1 MEHADKELKSLHRKN
16 MRVIAGELKGRRLSA
31 DKGRRVRPT
40 ADRTKESVFNILS
53 PSLVGAEVL
62 DLFSGTGALA
72 IEAIS
77 RGAVS
82 AVLIDAYGDS
92 LAVIRKNISA
102 CGLMERTQV
111 IRWHIERNLDCLRNR
126 RPPFDLVFMD
136 PPYAQGLVRPAL
148 KSLQQSRCLAPD
160 AQIVIEHGIN
170 DPLPDPLSPY
180 SLADQRRYGKTL
192 VSFLSPM
199 V

>member
-1 MEHADKELKSLHRKN
+1 MADR
-16 MRVIAGELKGRRLSA
+16 
-31 DKGRRVRPT
+31 GRRVRPT
-40 ADRTKESVFNILS
+40 ADRTKESVFNILAR
-53 PSLVGAEVL
+53 SLVGAVVL

-77 RGAVS
+77 RGAAS
-82 AVLIDAYGDS
+82 AVLIDAHGDS
-92 LAVIRKNISA
+92 LAVIRKNLSA
-102 CGLMERTQV
+102 CGLMGRAQV
-111 IRWHIERNLDCLRNR
+111 IRWQIERNLDCLRDR

-136 PPYAQGLVRPAL
+136 PPYAEGLVRPAL
-148 KSLQQSRCLAPD
+148 ENLCRSRCLAPD
-160 AQIVIEHGIN
+160 ARIVIEHGTD
-170 DPLPDPLSPY
+170 DPLPDPLSPF